1 MLVVSVFTSLVKETT
16 SQMIK
21 HGHYPHILYLRYIQ
35 VYKFTRTFHFAV
47 RLHTIT
53 QKSLDTYEY
62 NK

>member
-35 VYKFTRTFHFAV
+35 VYKNFSFCCK
-47 RLHTIT
+47 IT
-53 QKSLDTYEY
+53 HNYTEIIGHV
-62 NK
+62 